1 MRPLQ
6 SGAAAVKVGSPSK
19 AGEQPAVPGNLLEMQ
34 ILRPHPGLPASAAGG
49 RGASNLCPNGALC
62 CRPERGTSRPRKR
75 VKPGSGAPA
84 QRPGGDGRLVGWV
97 VWSRVE
103 GSVSGR
109 PVRPEGAHTARREEE
124 PLGAGAATS
133 LQGPEAPLASS
144 RQTPSFSS
152 GRRLGLVALIALGPE
167 RVPWGFWHL
176 PSGHMWGPVC
186 PGAFEARLCVSPTRP
201 L

>member
-19 AGEQPAVPGNLLEMQ
+19 AGEQPAVPGSLLEMQ

-84 QRPGGDGRLVGWV
+84 QRPGGDGRLVGV
-97 VWSRVE
+97 GGVEPRGRFCFGAPGATGGSSHGQTGGRALGGRCGHLPAGSR
-103 GSVSGR
+103 G
-109 PVRPEGAHTARREEE
+109 
-124 PLGAGAATS
+124 PLGK
-133 LQGPEAPLASS
+133 
-144 RQTPSFSS
+144 FSADS
-152 GRRLGLVALIALGPE
+152 
-167 RVPWGFWHL
+167 
-176 PSGHMWGPVC
+176 
-186 PGAFEARLCVSPTRP
+186 
-201 L
+201 